1 MGLML
6 ETSVLIAAERG
17 RFDLPALLMAHPG
30 EPLGLA
36 AITLSELRHGCLR
49 ANSPVIRQRRERF
62 VMDVVSRSSVIAF
75 GSSEAEH
82 HAAIWVDLETKGQM
96 IGPHDLLIAACA
108 RSIGYALA
116 TLNQAEF
123 ARVPGLTLL
132 AVAAYLRSV

>member
-17 RFDLPALLMAHPG
+17 RFDLPALLAAHPG

-36 AITLSELRHGCLR
+36 TITLSELRHGCLR
-49 ANSPVIRQRRERF
+49 ATDAAIRERRERF
-62 VMDVVSRSSVIAF
+62 VTDVVSRSSLVAF

-82 HAAIWVDLETKGQM
+82 HAAIWVDLESKGQM

-108 RSIGYALA
+108 RSVG
-116 TLNQAEF
+116 T
-123 ARVPGLTLL
+123 RWP
-132 AVAAYLRSV
+132 R